1 MSSTLILE
9 KYTSLLLQVG
19 ISAQSMVN
27 SFSQITLQ
35 RGINYFEEGR
45 VLLNNIEP
53 NLNDNIIIEAEVSGS
68 KEKIYNIEVAIT
80 LIRNNL
86 SIIGECDCP
95 VGFRCKH
102 AVASILEFASNYD
115 EYQSDDELNDL
126 PGSKNVGRNEEQ
138 QVEYWLKNLKPDYIE
153 PMPPEKQQARP
164 SASNSVLIYVL
175 SPSEVEAG
183 IEVVG
188 LSTRRLKKG
197 GYGKGK
203 SQDLDDLTDSYSASY
218 LNYEYTELDIEIA
231 GLLQSQLIDRSY
243 YQHNYLL
250 KGDVGELTLQKLL
263 KTEKCFWQ
271 SHENSEIIT
280 LGEQRPLKLAWQ
292 REGDNFNLVVN
303 VHSQSSLQELFYL
316 NRYYYID
323 TFTHHIG
330 SAQNDEMDIEQIQQL
345 INAPPIPFSMAEQ
358 VSEQLLQIWP
368 ESEIPVP
375 LDSTKELVNIA
386 AAPFADVLLHSV
398 EVDVM
403 DSLMQEK
410 RRVHVLSL
418 RFDYD
423 GHIIQ
428 PEKKSAIYRIIE
440 QQKQYQ
446 ISRDTVFEKACVD
459 ILKKHHFV
467 PVSQLPNIDRRQ
479 FHLLDQTLVAESAT
493 AVLWYWHDFQY
504 DLIPELELQ
513 GWHFHFDDNFHMQI
527 EEVEEWYG
535 ELEEKE
541 ANDWFEISLGIE
553 LDGKTINL
561 LPSLVELLALEKD
574 PVQLKE
580 KILSRE
586 HIIMPVSEDENNP
599 RWVKLPSA
607 RIMGIYDT
615 LVELYDSKALNA
627 EGNLVLSK
635 HQGMQLTQL
644 LNDPKLKW
652 KGAEQLQRLSKK
664 LLDFKGIQ
672 SVKVPDNLKAELRDY
687 QLYGLDWLQFMREY
701 QFNGI
706 LADDMGLGKTVQA
719 LAHLLYEKQSNKLKS
734 PSLVIAPTSLM
745 GNWRREAEKFTPDL
759 KVLLLHG
766 SERQVLFSEISHY
779 DIILTTYSLMLR
791 DKDFHSEQDYHF
803 VILDEAQN
811 IKNARSKR
819 SQVIFKLKSQHRLCL
834 TGTPMENHLGELW
847 SLFHFLMPG
856 FLGAQERFNRLFRS
870 PIEKKGDYDRQM
882 QLHKRV
888 IPFMLRRTKEMV
900 ATELPAKT
908 EIIRTVPL
916 SGKQRDLYETV
927 RLAMDKQVRDEISKK
942 GLARSHIMI
951 LDALLKLRQTCC
963 DPRIL
968 SLTKAKDVKES
979 AKLEMLME
987 MVPEMV
993 EEGRKIIIFSQFVKM
1008 LDIIEQELL
1017 KESISYSKLTG
1028 QTRNRDEV
1036 ITNFQEGGSEVFLI
1050 SLKAGGVGLNL
1061 TAADTVIHYDPWW
1074 NPAVERQA
1082 TDRAHRI
1089 GQDKPVFVYKLL
1101 TEETVEEKILL
1112 MQKNKQKL
1120 ADALYQDKPNK
1131 ETNQDSSTSES
1142 PKFSQDDLLELLK
1155 PLD

>member
-1 MSSTLILE
+1 MQSNNTIKEYEELLAQVGV
-9 KYTSLLLQVG
+9 TSL
-19 ISAQSMVN
+19 AMEN
-27 SFSQITLQ
+27 SFSQITLE
-35 RGINYFEEGR
+35 RGIHYFNENR
-45 VLLNNIEP
+45 VALFNVEP
-53 NLNDNIIIEAEVSGS
+53 DLNDDILIEAEVQGSGDN
-68 KEKIYNIEVAIT
+68 IYDIEVAIT
-80 LIRNNL
+80 LIRSQL

-102 AVASILEFASNYD
+102 AVATILEFAKSYAGFKEGFESSFEEPD
-115 EYQSDDELNDL
+115 
-126 PGSKNVGRNEEQ
+126 EEQ
-138 QVEYWLKNLKPDYIE
+138 QVESWLQSLSAADTDVNDNNT
-153 PMPPEKQQARP
+153 QQSRP
-164 SASNSVLIYVL
+164 GANNSVLLYVL
-175 SPSEVEAG
+175 KETDVEDEKGMEV
-183 IEVVG
+183 
-188 LSTRRLKKG
+188 STISARRLKKG
-197 GYGKGK
+197 GYGK
-203 SQDLDDLTDSYSASY
+203 SREQNIDELTDSYSASY
-218 LNYEYTELDIEIA
+218 VNYEFTPLDMEIA
-231 GLLQSQLIDRSY
+231 SLLQGLQGGISLYHRARYILS
-243 YQHNYLL
+243 
-250 KGDVGELTLQKLL
+250 GDVGELALKKLL
-263 KTEKCFWQ
+263 KTNKLFWQ
-271 SHENSEIIT
+271 TQENSSPMSK
-280 LGEQRPLKLAWQ
+280 GEQRLLSLDWQ
-292 REGDNFNLVVN
+292 KIEDKFYLDASVD
-303 VHSQSSLQELFYL
+303 SLSDKIKPQLFYM
-316 NRYYYID
+316 NQYYYID
-323 TFTHHIG
+323 TSTHNIG
-330 SAQNDEMDIEQIQQL
+330 LAQHAEMEVAQIQQL
-345 INAPPIPFSMAEQ
+345 INAPSIPFSMAEK
-358 VSEQLLQIWP
+358 VSEQLVQIWP
-368 ESEIPVP
+368 ESNIPVP
-375 LDSTKELVNIA
+375 LQSAKEIINIEV
-386 AAPFADVLLHSV
+386 APIADVLLHSV
-398 EVDVM
+398 ETD
-403 DSLMQEK
+403 QH
-410 RRVHVLSL
+410 RVHVLSL
-418 RFDYD
+418 RFDYG

-428 PEKKSAIYRIIE
+428 PEKASNAYQLVEDKI
-440 QQKQYQ
+440 QYQ
-446 ISRDTVFEKACVD
+446 IIRDIEFENDCITLLRKQ
-459 ILKKHHFV
+459 HFV
-467 PVSQLPNIDRRQ
+467 AINQLAGMESAQFRQ
-479 FHLLDQTLVAESAT
+479 LDQTLIADSAT

-504 DLIPELELQ
+504 DLLPKLEEQ
-513 GWHFHFDDNFHMQI
+513 GWRFHFEENFHMQI

-553 LDGKTINL
+553 LNGKMINL

-574 PVQLKE
+574 PAQLKE

-586 HIIMPVSEDENNP
+586 HIIMPISDDEEKP

-615 LVELYDSKALNA
+615 LVELYDTKALNDD
-627 EGNLVLSK
+627 GNLVLSK
-635 HQGMQLTQL
+635 HQGMQLTAL

-652 KGAEQLQRLSKK
+652 KGAEQLQAISKK
-664 LLDFKGIQ
+664 LLDFKGIE
-672 SVKVPDNLKAELRDY
+672 SVTVPDNLDVELRDY
-687 QLYGLDWLQFMREY
+687 QLHGLDWLQFMREY

-706 LADDMGLGKTVQA
+706 LADDMGLGKTVQG
-719 LAHLLYEKQSNKLKS
+719 LSHLLYEKQNHQVKS

-745 GNWRREAEKFTPDL
+745 GNWKREAKKFTPDL

-766 SERQVLFSEISHY
+766 PERKELFSSIGEY

-791 DKDFHSEQDYHF
+791 DKDFHAEQDYHF

-856 FLGAQERFNRLFRS
+856 FLGPQERFNRLFRT
-870 PIEKKGDYDRQM
+870 PIEKKSDHDRQM
-882 QLHKRV
+882 QLHNRV
-888 IPFMLRRTKEMV
+888 KPFMLRRTKEMV

-916 SGKQRDLYETV
+916 TGKQRDLYETV
-927 RLAMDKQVRDEISKK
+927 RLAMDKKVQDEISKK

-968 SLTKAKDVKES
+968 SLSRAKDVKES

-993 EEGRKIIIFSQFVKM
+993 EEGRKILIFSQFVKM
-1008 LDIIEQELL
+1008 LDIIEQELIQ
-1017 KESISYSKLTG
+1017 ESISYSKLTG

-1036 ITNFQEGGSEVFLI
+1036 IAAFQEGDAEVFLI

-1089 GQDKPVFVYKLL
+1089 GQEKPIFVYKLL

-1120 ADALYQDKPNK
+1120 ADALYQDKAASASDQTEAAPAL
-1131 ETNQDSSTSES
+1131 
-1142 PKFSQDDLLELLK
+1142 SQNDLLELLK